1 MKLAF
6 RFLLLLIHYAAA
18 AVMVYI
24 IGDVMSQKVNIL
36 ITLLGGLVVVLL
48 SISLIL
54 STLQFIIHFKNKNT
68 QL

>member
-24 IGDVMSQKVNIL
+24 IGDFISIKTNIL
-36 ITLLGGLVVVLL
+36 IVFLGGLLFSL
-48 SISLIL
+48 IIISLVA
-54 STLQFIIHFKNKNT
+54 STLQFIIHFKNTKKS
-68 QL
+68 